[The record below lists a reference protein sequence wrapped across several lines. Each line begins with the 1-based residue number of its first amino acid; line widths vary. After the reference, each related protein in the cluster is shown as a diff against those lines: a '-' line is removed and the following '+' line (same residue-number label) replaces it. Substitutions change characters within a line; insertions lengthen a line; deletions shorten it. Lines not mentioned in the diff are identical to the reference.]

1 MSIAA
6 EARQIGGGE
15 WEARVTEQAYAGEVA
30 GRRSLWWAGVPG
42 LDPLH
47 PANDPSYGART
58 AAMACAAHVLGT
70 DVTRTTRFRG
80 GASRIASDF
89 YRWLTDHD
97 GDLDAYLRRLAL
109 RLASDIPGLPADD
122 VLAGAQSLHA
132 AVAGR

>member
-6 EARQIGGGE
+6 EARPITGGE

-58 AAMACAAHVLGT
+58 GGDGMRRACSRHGSYAHHPVPGRRVPDRQRLLQ
-70 DVTRTTRFRG
+70 VAHRSRRG
-80 GASRIASDF
+80 P
-89 YRWLTDHD
+89 
-97 GDLDAYLRRLAL
+97 RRV
-109 RLASDIPGLPADD
+109 PA
-122 VLAGAQSLHA
+122 
-132 AVAGR
+132 